1 MDSVA
6 SRYAIALLSLAR
18 EENCV
23 KEYISICEQV
33 IEVLDQNTDLEKILR
48 DYGLTLNE
56 KKETLDIC
64 FKDKVPE
71 YVLNF
76 FYIIIDNRRGNLFKS
91 ILLEFVRIGYKELN
105 IKKGTIY
112 STIKLSELEI
122 KEIEKKTS
130 EILHATVI
138 LDNKLDKKLIGGFK
152 IQVEDMVIDES
163 IKKKLD
169 DLKISLLKKEG
180 SN

>member
-23 KEYISICEQV
+23 KEYIHECEQV
-33 IEVLDQNTDLEKILR
+33 VDILDQNSDLEKILR

-56 KKETLDIC
+56 KKETLDLC
-64 FKDKVPE
+64 FKGKVSE

-76 FYIIIDNRRGNLFKS
+76 FYITIDNKRGNLFKS

-112 STIKLSELEI
+112 STIKLTEKEI
-122 KEIEKKTS
+122 KSIEKRTS
-130 EILHATVI
+130 EILHSTVI
-138 LDNKLDKKLIGGFK
+138 LDNKLDEKLIGGFR
-152 IQVEDMVIDES
+152 IQVEDMIIDES
-163 IKKKLD
+163 IKKRLE
-169 DLKISLLKKEG
+169 DLKANLLKEG